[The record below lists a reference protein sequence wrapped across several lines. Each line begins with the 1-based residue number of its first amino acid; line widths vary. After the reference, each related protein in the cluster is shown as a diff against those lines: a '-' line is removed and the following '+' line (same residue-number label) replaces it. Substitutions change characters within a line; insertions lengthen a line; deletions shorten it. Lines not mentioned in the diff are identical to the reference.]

1 MNMYGVHVFMFQ
13 VTIWVERP
21 TGQVV
26 CTSTHRCLSG
36 QAKVALETFLGLTSS
51 STQAICAT

>member
-1 MNMYGVHVFMFQ
+1 MNKYGVCVYVCQ
-13 VTIWVERP
+13 VIIWVERP

-26 CTSTHRCLSG
+26 YTSIHRCLSG
-36 QAKVALETFLGLTSS
+36 QVKVALETFSGLTSS